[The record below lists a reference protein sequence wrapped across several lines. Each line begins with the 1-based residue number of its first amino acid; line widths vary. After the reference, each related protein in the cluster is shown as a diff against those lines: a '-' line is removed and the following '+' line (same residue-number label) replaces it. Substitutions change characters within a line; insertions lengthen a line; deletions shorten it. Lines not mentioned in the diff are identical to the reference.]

1 MMHQYNY
8 PITFGTKVE
17 LHERFCHHLILPR
30 QTIDGTNEKNR
41 RRFSFK
47 RPNLYK
53 LILGVLSKTD
63 EIWCLKCRF
72 GAS

>member
-30 QTIDGTNEKNR
+30 RTIDGTNDK
-41 RRFSFK
+41 K
-47 RPNLYK
+47 KP
-53 LILGVLSKTD
+53 SKIFIQKT
-63 EIWCLKCRF
+63 
-72 GAS
+72 